1 MTPAKGDTH
10 SDADLVELTRR
21 NPGLQFER
29 SAAGELIV
37 TPTGSKAGRH
47 ELVLGAQLDRKTKA
61 EIERLLGLPWT
72 VELRRNHDGTFFA
85 RVVELP
91 GTRRRGK

>member
-1 MTPAKGDTH
+1 M
-10 SDADLVELTRR
+10 R
-21 NPGLQFER
+21 
-29 SAAGELIV
+29 
-37 TPTGSKAGRH
+37 KA
-47 ELVLGAQLDRKTKA
+47 KTKA

-91 GTRRRGK
+91 GCMTEVLKSTRRFEISARPRNYGW